1 MKLNRFDISTF
12 VRDAWQKKPVMIV
25 NPWDV
30 WRNPLS
36 ADELAGL
43 ACEEDVESR
52 LVTTSSDGESRD
64 WEMEQGPIPEQRFAA
79 LGERD
84 WTLLVQAVD
93 QYVPDVAKLI
103 EPFRFIPD
111 WRIDDVMVSYAA
123 DGGGVGAHFDQY
135 DVFLIQGAGQRRWQI
150 GDTCDE
156 ATPLLPHDDLRLLA
170 EFEPREE
177 WICDPGD
184 ILYVPPGVAHN
195 GIAVGENCM
204 TYSIGFRAP
213 STSELIGYWSDAL
226 LADLAEDARFADPD
240 LVLQDNPGEIQAE
253 ALDRLHDM
261 VRRKINDRAAFG
273 RWFGEYGSSPKY
285 AEFAYAQDVT
295 LSEAE
300 IMKRLEG
307 GSMLS
312 RHPSSRFLYIR
323 KDDNEL
329 TLFANGQAYG
339 CSGASA
345 RFAEKFC
352 ALPAGEGLLQ
362 VEPQEEILKLVTALY
377 NQGCLLW
384 LDAAD

>member
-1 MKLNRFDISTF
+1 MKLNNFDISAF
-12 VRDAWQKKPVMIV
+12 VQEYWQKKPLMIA
-25 NPWDV
+25 NPWEA

-43 ACEEDVESR
+43 ACEEVVESR
-52 LVTTSSDGESRD
+52 LVTSGSDGQGAD
-64 WEMEQGPIPEQRFAA
+64 WVLEHGPIAEQRFAT
-79 LGERD
+79 LDESG

-123 DGGGVGAHFDQY
+123 DGGGVGPHFDQY

-150 GDTCDE
+150 GDVCDE

-170 EFEPREE
+170 KFESREE
-177 WICDPGD
+177 WICEPGD

-195 GIAVGENCM
+195 GIAVGDDCM

-213 STSELIGYWSDAL
+213 ATSELIGYWSDAL
-226 LADLAEDARFADPD
+226 LEDLGKDERFADPD
-240 LVLQDNPGEIQAE
+240 LSLQDNPGEIQAE

-261 VRRKINDRAAFG
+261 VRQKMDDRESFE

-285 AEFAYAQDVT
+285 AEFDNIPEHSLLDADVM
-295 LSEAE
+295 A
-300 IMKRLEG
+300 RLNEG
-307 GSMLS
+307 SLLF
-312 RHPSSRFLYIR
+312 RCPSSRFLFVR
-323 KDDNEL
+323 KTGDSL
-329 TLFANGQAYG
+329 TLFADGQSHD

-345 RFAEKFC
+345 RFAEQLC
-352 ALPAGEGLLQ
+352 ALPAGDAPVQ
-362 VEPQEEILKLVTALY
+362 IEPENGVLKLVSALC
-377 NQGCLLW
+377 NQGSLLW
-384 LDAAD
+384 SDAAD